1 MEVKCGPDDGPGQKR
16 GLVLVEQ
23 GVLVATEWRS
33 QELPLANEA
42 AHHMYD
48 SWNSDATDLFQ
59 CSIPPDGKQIKDPT
73 VGLIQS
79 WQSGARVE
87 AAVVSVSPL

>member
-1 MEVKCGPDDGPGQKR
+1 M
-16 GLVLVEQ
+16 EQ

-42 AHHMYD
+42 ARHMFENPKRQ
-48 SWNSDATDLFQ
+48 NSDATDLFQ
-59 CSIPPDGKQIKDPT
+59 GSIPHDGKQIKDPT

-79 WQSGARVE
+79 WQRGACVE